1 MAFSTRFAT
10 GRAAVWK
17 RSWPIVYLDALIVK
31 VRDQGQ
37 VRNKAAYLAIGVGLD
52 GRKEVLGLWLE
63 NAEGAKLWL
72 KVVTELKNRG
82 VDDMLIVCCDG
93 LKGFPEAIEAVYPRA
108 TVQTCVVHLI
118 RNALRY
124 VSYKDLKAV
133 ASDLRPIYQSS
144 TEEEAEQKLAAFEED
159 WGSKYPMVAKVWRAR
174 WTQFAPFLA
183 FSPAIRRVI
192 YTTNAIESLNFQLR
206 KIIKARGH
214 FPTDDA
220 ACKLLW
226 LALDRAQRSWSMPIR
241 DWPRALHELS
251 LRFEGRL
258 PM

>member
-82 VDDMLIVCCDG
+82 VDDMLIV
-93 LKGFPEAIEAVYPRA
+93 
-108 TVQTCVVHLI
+108 
-118 RNALRY
+118 
-124 VSYKDLKAV
+124 
-133 ASDLRPIYQSS
+133 
-144 TEEEAEQKLAAFEED
+144 
-159 WGSKYPMVAKVWRAR
+159 
-174 WTQFAPFLA
+174 
-183 FSPAIRRVI
+183 
-192 YTTNAIESLNFQLR
+192 
-206 KIIKARGH
+206 
-214 FPTDDA
+214 
-220 ACKLLW
+220 
-226 LALDRAQRSWSMPIR
+226 
-241 DWPRALHELS
+241 
-251 LRFEGRL
+251 
-258 PM
+258 